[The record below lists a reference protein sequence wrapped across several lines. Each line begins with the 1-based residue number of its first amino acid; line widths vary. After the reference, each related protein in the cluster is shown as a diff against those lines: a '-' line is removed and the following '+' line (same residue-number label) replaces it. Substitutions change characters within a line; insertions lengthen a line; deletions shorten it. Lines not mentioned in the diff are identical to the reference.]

1 MITTIKQILEPH
13 TEAIKNCEGI
23 FTPNFLDLDCSLDC
37 DNGFSLWLDG
47 NRKIEIHVPIG
58 LENASMIQSVIRDLG
73 KEVIHTWAQ
82 QYSTNPIY

>member
-23 FTPNFLDLDCSLDC
+23 FSPNFLDLDCSLDC

-47 NRKIEIHVPIG
+47 HEKIKIEVPVN

-73 KEVIHTWAQ
+73 REVIHSWSQ
-82 QYSTNPIY
+82 QYSINPQY